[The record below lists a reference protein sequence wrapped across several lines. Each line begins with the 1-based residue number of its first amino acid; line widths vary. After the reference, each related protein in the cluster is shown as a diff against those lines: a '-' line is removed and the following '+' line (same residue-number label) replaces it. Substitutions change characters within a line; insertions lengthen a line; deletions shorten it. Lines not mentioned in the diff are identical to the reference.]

1 MSLVLPT
8 WGVEEVGGMKPGE
21 EKAET
26 EWVGAKLPEELLS
39 LERRTSRFTRRDH
52 WELSTSITTNHLLA
66 IISLAN
72 TLMSLNN
79 ASFVAEQERSRKLMR

>member
-1 MSLVLPT
+1 MSLMLPT
-8 WGVEEVGGMKPGE
+8 WEVEMGGVERRS
-21 EKAET
+21 AEFS
-26 EWVGAKLPEELLS
+26 A
-39 LERRTSRFTRRDH
+39 RAH

-79 ASFVAEQERSRKLMR
+79 ASFVAEQERSRKLMRLNGEQIYKLKFSKVVHC